1 MLTRTK
7 LLNRFV
13 ESNQKKVKKKIQIR
27 KSSKAIT
34 SACHVVNF
42 GFNNNN
48 SKANNLRNSSLKET
62 LARENLVRNEEIN
75 IQATMYL

>member
-1 MLTRTK
+1 ML
-7 LLNRFV
+7 F
-13 ESNQKKVKKKIQIR
+13 
-27 KSSKAIT
+27 
-34 SACHVVNF
+34 NF
-42 GFNNNN
+42 GFNNNK